1 MMTASQ
7 RDLKQVQIRVRNHIH
22 RLLPRWQI
30 GSGTDLLA
38 SPGAK
43 ENLVMFVTVAI
54 PEIFVKAKTDIEAV
68 TVTASAT
75 GQETGLM
82 TEMATKS
89 KATAVTGKDTSAEVI
104 AATEALNVHH
114 SAQETVTAPGHRA
127 MTVIMIGPLG
137 IGIANMKERVETR
150 DTNQGEMTEGTTGK
164 TIIVIPVPRVR
175 TRTDPLANTADL
187 IDKTEIVI
195 DTTDA
200 EAVKI
205 EMKTRTE
212 TRPPDIQSR
221 ILSPLP
227 GSDHWTLSGSMS

>member
-1 MMTASQ
+1 
-7 RDLKQVQIRVRNHIH
+7 
-22 RLLPRWQI
+22 
-30 GSGTDLLA
+30 
-38 SPGAK
+38 
-43 ENLVMFVTVAI
+43 MFVTVAI
-54 PEIFVKAKTDIEAV
+54 PEIFVKAKTDTEVV

-114 SAQETVTAPGHRA
+114 SAQETVTAPDHRA

-137 IGIANMKERVETR
+137 IGTETMIANMKERVETR
-150 DTNQGEMTEGTTGK
+150 DTNPGEMTEGTTEK
-164 TIIVIPVPRVR
+164 TIIVFPVPRVR
-175 TRTDPLANTADL
+175 TRTGPLANTADL
-187 IDKTEIVI
+187 SDKTEIVI
-195 DTTDA
+195 NTIDA
-200 EAVKI
+200 EAVMI

-212 TRPPDIQSR
+212 TGPLDIQSR

-227 GSDHWTLSGSMS
+227 DSDHWTLSGSMS